1 MYYLIFLVNNMDVIE
16 IKYVLLVVYNSEKK
30 MKVLIWLSIEFMVY
44 VKWKFR

>member
-30 MKVLIWLSIEFMVY
+30 NESINLI
-44 VKWKFR
+44 K

>member
-30 MKVLIWLSIEFMVY
+30 
-44 VKWKFR
+44 WKYGFS